1 MCEERM
7 EPETGE
13 KPEQKP
19 YKPGAGMKFC
29 GVLLAV
35 CFVTTGL
42 FFLLAWVSYRVRFST
57 EIIRMGITGM
67 YIVPCM
73 IGGRII
79 RRMGFTPAMVWGAGL
94 GAAFYSVLLVISW
107 LEAGMQ
113 LETVRT
119 IKLILCVASRLI
131 GTKKKKKQV
140 GNAEGKK

>member
-1 MCEERM
+1 
-7 EPETGE
+7 
-13 KPEQKP
+13 
-19 YKPGAGMKFC
+19 MKFC

-94 GAAFYSVLLVISW
+94 GAAFYALLLVISW
-107 LEAGMQ
+107 LEAEMQ
-113 LETVRT
+113 LGTART
-119 IKLILCVASRLI
+119 TELILCVASGLL
-131 GTKKKKKQV
+131 GTLSRKKQV
-140 GNAEGKK
+140 GNVEGKK

>member
-7 EPETGE
+7 EPGAGE
-13 KPEQKP
+13 KPEQKT

-94 GAAFYSVLLVISW
+94 GAAFYALLLVISW
-107 LEAGMQ
+107 LEAEMQ
-113 LETVRT
+113 LGTART
-119 IKLILCVASRLI
+119 TELILCVASGLL
-131 GTKKKKKQV
+131 GTLSRKKQV
-140 GNAEGKK
+140 GNVEGKK

>member
-1 MCEERM
+1 
-7 EPETGE
+7 
-13 KPEQKP
+13 
-19 YKPGAGMKFC
+19 MKFC

-79 RRMGFTPAMVWGAGL
+79 RRMGFSPAMVWGAGL
-94 GAAFYSVLLVISW
+94 GAAFYALLLVISW
-107 LEAGMQ
+107 LEAEMQ
-113 LETVRT
+113 LGTART
-119 IKLILCVASRLI
+119 TELILCVASGLL
-131 GTKKKKKQV
+131 GTLSRKKQV
-140 GNAEGKK
+140 GNVEGKK

>member
-7 EPETGE
+7 ESETGE

-35 CFVTTGL
+35 CFVTAGL

-79 RRMGFTPAMVWGAGL
+79 RRMGFAPAMVWGAGL
-94 GAAFYSVLLVISW
+94 GAAFYALLLVISW
-107 LEAGMQ
+107 LEAEMQ
-113 LETVRT
+113 LGTART
-119 IKLILCVASRLI
+119 TELILCVASGLL
-131 GTKKKKKQV
+131 GTLSRKKQV

>member
-13 KPEQKP
+13 KPEQKT

-42 FFLLAWVSYRVRFST
+42 FFLLAWVSYQVRFST
-57 EIIRMGITGM
+57 EVIRMGITGL
-67 YIVPCM
+67 YIVPCL

-94 GAAFYSVLLVISW
+94 GTAFYALLLVISW
-107 LEAGMQ
+107 LEAEMQ
-113 LETVRT
+113 LGTART
-119 IKLILCVASRLI
+119 TELILCVASGLL
-131 GTKKKKKQV
+131 GTLSRKKQV
-140 GNAEGKK
+140 GNAEEKK

>member
-35 CFVTTGL
+35 CFVTAGL
-42 FFLLAWVSYRVRFST
+42 FFLLAWVSYQVRFST
-57 EIIRMGITGM
+57 EVIRMGITGL
-67 YIVPCM
+67 YIVPCL

-94 GAAFYSVLLVISW
+94 GVAFYAVLLVISW

-113 LETVRT
+113 LETVIT
-119 IKLILCVASRLI
+119 MELILCVASGLL
-131 GTKKKKKQV
+131 GTLSRKKQV

>member
-1 MCEERM
+1 
-7 EPETGE
+7 
-13 KPEQKP
+13 
-19 YKPGAGMKFC
+19 MKFC

-35 CFVTTGL
+35 CFVTAGL
-42 FFLLAWVSYRVRFST
+42 FFLLAWVSYQVRFST
-57 EIIRMGITGM
+57 EVIRMGITGL
-67 YIVPCM
+67 YIVPCL

-94 GAAFYSVLLVISW
+94 GVAFYAVLLVISW

-119 IKLILCVASRLI
+119 MELILCVASGLL
-131 GTKKKKKQV
+131 GTLSRKKQV

>member
-29 GVLLAV
+29 GVLLAA
-35 CFVTTGL
+35 CFVTAGL

-57 EIIRMGITGM
+57 EIFRMGITGM
-67 YIVPCM
+67 YIVPCL

-94 GAAFYSVLLVISW
+94 GTAFYALLLVISW
-107 LEAGMQ
+107 LEAEMQ
-113 LETVRT
+113 LGTART
-119 IKLILCVASRLI
+119 TELILCVASGLL
-131 GTKKKKKQV
+131 GTLSRKKQV
-140 GNAEGKK
+140 GNAEEKK

>member
-7 EPETGE
+7 EPGAGE
-13 KPEQKP
+13 KPEQKT

-79 RRMGFTPAMVWGAGL
+79 RRMGFAPAMVWGAGL
-94 GAAFYSVLLVISW
+94 GAAFYALLLVISW
-107 LEAGMQ
+107 LEAEMQ
-113 LETVRT
+113 LGTART
-119 IKLILCVASRLI
+119 TELILCVASGLL
-131 GTKKKKKQV
+131 GTLSRKKQV

>member
-7 EPETGE
+7 EPEAGE

-35 CFVTTGL
+35 CFVTAGL
-42 FFLLAWVSYRVRFST
+42 FFLLAWVSYQVRFST
-57 EIIRMGITGM
+57 EVIRMGITGL
-67 YIVPCM
+67 YIVPCL

-94 GAAFYSVLLVISW
+94 GAAFYLVLLVISW

-119 IKLILCVASRLI
+119 MELILCVASGLL
-131 GTKKKKKQV
+131 GTLSRKKQV

>member
-7 EPETGE
+7 EPGAGE
-13 KPEQKP
+13 KPEQKT

-79 RRMGFTPAMVWGAGL
+79 RRMGFSPAMVWGAGL
-94 GAAFYSVLLVISW
+94 GAAFYALLLVISW
-107 LEAGMQ
+107 LEAEMQ
-113 LETVRT
+113 LGTART
-119 IKLILCVASRLI
+119 TELILCVASGLL
-131 GTKKKKKQV
+131 GTLSRKKQV
-140 GNAEGKK
+140 GNVEGKK

>member
-13 KPEQKP
+13 KPEQKT

-35 CFVTTGL
+35 CFVTAGL

-94 GAAFYSVLLVISW
+94 GAAFYALLLVISW
-107 LEAGMQ
+107 LEAEMQ
-113 LETVRT
+113 LGTVRT
-119 IKLILCVASRLI
+119 TELILCVASGLL
-131 GTKKKKKQV
+131 GTLPRKKQV

>member
-13 KPEQKP
+13 KPEQKT

-35 CFVTTGL
+35 CFVTAGL

-57 EIIRMGITGM
+57 EVIRMGITGM

-94 GAAFYSVLLVISW
+94 GASFYSVLLVISW

-119 IKLILCVASRLI
+119 MELILCVASGLL
-131 GTKKKKKQV
+131 GTLSRKKQV